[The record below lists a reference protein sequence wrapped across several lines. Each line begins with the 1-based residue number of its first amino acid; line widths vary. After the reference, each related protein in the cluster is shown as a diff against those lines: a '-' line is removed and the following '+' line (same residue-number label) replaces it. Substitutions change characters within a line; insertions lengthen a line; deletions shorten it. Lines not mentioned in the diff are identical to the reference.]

1 MSRPPRDALRQ
12 EILTAAQAQFA
23 TLGYR
28 ATSLQMV
35 ADAVGCS
42 KAALLYHFRTKAAM
56 LEALTADLF
65 ADLAAIY
72 RALPDVAAPDRP
84 RRTLELGVALVVKHR
99 SALAMLHGL
108 GDEPDLAAFAQR
120 AEEWTARLRTAM
132 VGARPSATERAAVL
146 AFEHGVL
153 GAALGLQDLDDA
165 ALTDALLQ
173 LGARIFVIDP
183 GTLAPATL

>member
-1 MSRPPRDALRQ
+1 MSRPPRDALRP
-12 EILTAAQAQFA
+12 EILAVAQGLFA
-23 TLGYR
+23 SLGYR

-42 KAALLYHFRTKAAM
+42 KAALLYHFRTKASI

-65 ADLAAIY
+65 TDLATIY
-72 RALPDVAAPDRP
+72 RALPDIAPADRA

-99 SALAMLHGL
+99 AALAMLHGL
-108 GDEPDLAAFAQR
+108 GDEPDLATFAEQ
-120 AEEWTARLRTAM
+120 AEEWTGRLRTAM
-132 VGARPSATERAAVL
+132 VGGRPTPTERAAVL
-146 AFEHGVL
+146 VFEHGVL

-173 LGARIFVIDP
+173 LGARIFVLDP
-183 GTLAPATL
+183 QTLTPATL